1 MSVSL
6 SLIRL
11 DTVLRLERQQMATH
25 ATHESNASML
35 HDCEVALPALDQ
47 SQPVSHTE
55 YVLVALSLK
64 RIVRRNETKALYYN
78 KYHVGER

>member
-1 MSVSL
+1 MIVSL

-25 ATHESNASML
+25 ESNESDVSML

-47 SQPVSHTE
+47 SQPASTVES
-55 YVLVALSLK
+55 VLVAVGLI
-64 RIVRRNETKALYYN
+64 RIVRLMRLNGL
-78 KYHVGER
+78 

>member
-1 MSVSL
+1 MIVSL

-11 DTVLRLERQQMATH
+11 DTVLRPERQKMATH

-64 RIVRRNETKALYYN
+64 RIMRRSETKTLYYN

>member
-1 MSVSL
+1 
-6 SLIRL
+6 
-11 DTVLRLERQQMATH
+11 MATH

-64 RIVRRNETKALYYN
+64 RIMRRSETKTLYYN

>member
-1 MSVSL
+1 MIVSL

-11 DTVLRLERQQMATH
+11 DTVLILERQQMATH

-47 SQPVSHTE
+47 SYPASHTE

-64 RIVRRNETKALYYN
+64 RIVRLAETKTLYYN
-78 KYHVGER
+78 TTHVGDR